1 MEDRPSRNQPDA
13 HGDVDNGRDDA
24 VRPLRRIL
32 IAAGLVLV
40 VLILIAVAVYAVA
53 FVILGPM
60 MQ

>member
-1 MEDRPSRNQPDA
+1 MEDVPPQNQPRRDA
-13 HGDVDNGRDDA
+13 DVDNGGDED
-24 VRPLRRIL
+24 RPLRRIL
-32 IAAGLVLV
+32 IAAGVVLV